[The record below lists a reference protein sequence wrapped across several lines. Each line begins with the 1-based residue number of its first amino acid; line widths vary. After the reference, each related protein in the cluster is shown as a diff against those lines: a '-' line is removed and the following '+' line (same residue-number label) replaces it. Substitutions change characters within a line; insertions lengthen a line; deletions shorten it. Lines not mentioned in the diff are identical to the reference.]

1 MLLTCPSV
9 LPLRCLKRGKKNLG
23 LLGKKG
29 LLLSAFEFPLRRT
42 S

>member
-1 MLLTCPSV
+1 MLLACPSV
-9 LPLRCLKRGKKNLG
+9 LPLKSLKREKKYLG